1 MGSGRRSVQQDQSKP
16 DLGSA
21 SAERPK
27 EEGPGFSVDVI
38 ALRVEVKECCMLCR
52 LMVF

>member
-1 MGSGRRSVQQDQSKP
+1 MRQDPSKP
-16 DLGSA
+16 DFGSA

-27 EEGPGFSVDVI
+27 ELGPGFSVDVT